1 MSENDDALPRLL
13 GGRYR
18 LEAKLG
24 SGGMGVVYRATD
36 QTMHRAVAV
45 KLVRGVDGVMLD
57 DEVTG
62 RFLREAKNTAR
73 VQHENIIEVYDLG
86 CSDQGDLYF
95 VMELLEGESLS
106 TKLRRD
112 GKLPP
117 ALAVHIARQVC
128 AALHVA
134 HAAGIIH
141 RDLKPANVMLVQRG
155 SDPSYVKVLDF
166 GVAKSY
172 TPDQQTQLTHTG
184 MLVGTV
190 EYMAPEQIMGRT
202 VDGRTDLYAL
212 GVVLY
217 RMLSGKAPFRD
228 GGVPALIHA
237 HLNVYAKSMTEANP
251 EIPGELDRVVL
262 RCLAK
267 QPEQRFESM
276 EELSRALAG
285 AIEPPEALAN
295 LEYRDDDD
303 DDIYQA
309 GDKTEVARAPQLDA
323 PRAPRPVSPAPQAA
337 PAPLGPKQPL
347 APRAASK
354 PPPRTERLD
363 PAPILPSIADSQGE
377 LPPDE
382 SFDDATIKMDRPD
395 PASLPRRIPRAT
407 TPADDSSDRTAIMN
421 REELST
427 AKRPVTDSV
436 TRVESAGPRECAMC
450 RTMNAPHARAC
461 AACGVSLA
469 NEEQDAVR
477 ARVTAP
483 RTAHLAAPQM
493 PPPHSQPYPLAPP
506 PFGQPPAQGIPGMA
520 QQHPHGSPLM
530 QHLPPN
536 PRQSYA
542 GVNSWQQAPPPP
554 AEPRSVWRRFLSWT
568 GLR

>member
-1 MSENDDALPRLL
+1 MSENDDSLPRLL

-24 SGGMGVVYRATD
+24 SGGMGIVYRATD
-36 QTMHRAVAV
+36 QTMHRPVAV
-45 KLVRGVDGVMLD
+45 KLVRGVDGVTLD
-57 DEVTG
+57 DEVAG

-86 CSDQGDLYF
+86 RSDQGDMYF

-106 TKLRRD
+106 AKLRRE
-112 GKLPP
+112 GKLEP
-117 ALAVHIARQVC
+117 ALAVHIARQMC

-155 SDPSYVKVLDF
+155 NDPSYVKVLDF

-172 TPDQQTQLTHTG
+172 TADQQTQLTHTG

-212 GVVLY
+212 GVVMY
-217 RMLSGKAPFRD
+217 RMLTGKAPFRD

-237 HLNVYAKSMTEANP
+237 HLNVYAKSMTETNP
-251 EIPGELDRVVL
+251 EIPGELDRVIL

-267 QPEQRFESM
+267 QPQQRFESM

-285 AIEPPEALAN
+285 AIEPPQALVN
-295 LEYRDDDD
+295 LEYRDDDE
-303 DDIYQA
+303 DIYEA
-309 GDKTEVARAPQLDA
+309 GDKTEVARP
-323 PRAPRPVSPAPQAA
+323 PRT
-337 PAPLGPKQPL
+337 APLGPKQPL
-347 APRAASK
+347 APRTAPQAPAR
-354 PPPRTERLD
+354 PPQAQARTERVD
-363 PAPILPSIADSQGE
+363 PPPMLPSIAAPDDDDPQDSATE
-377 LPPDE
+377 EE

-395 PASLPRRIPRAT
+395 PASLPRRIPRAGK
-407 TPADDSSDRTAIMN
+407 PAEDSGDRTAIMN

-427 AKRPVTDSV
+427 AKRRGPDSI
-436 TRVESAGPRECAMC
+436 TRVDSAAPRECAMC
-450 RTMNAPHARAC
+450 RTMNAPHAGAC
-461 AACGVSLA
+461 TACGVSLA
-469 NEEQDAVR
+469 NEDQDAVR

-493 PPPHSQPYPLAPP
+493 PPPQSAPYPQHPQQQPFGHSPAQGVPGMNAPP
-506 PFGQPPAQGIPGMA
+506 PLQA
-520 QQHPHGSPLM
+520 
-530 QHLPPN
+530 PN
-536 PRQSYA
+536 PRQSYVS
-542 GVNSWQQAPPPP
+542 VNTQWPPQPQQPPN
-554 AEPRSVWRRFLSWT
+554 RSVWRRFLSWT
-568 GLR
+568 GIRS